1 MTKQLSRLSLLC
13 LLLVPFLG
21 SITFMPDTAQAQF
34 APTTDVSVEVAW
46 TLDPRDFPDIF
57 DHPNENGAFGSRGV
71 LSGMDFDGDGNKE
84 FLFATDET
92 LALGGPDPGFLDIVL
107 YENNGDDS
115 YEHVW
120 HYTHTMASNSLP
132 AIAYGDIDDDGL
144 FEIYFGVPTLPST
157 GEVDDLFIF
166 EQNEDGTFP
175 DEPTVS
181 YGYDREPDA
190 DFRPAG
196 FQVVDVDGDGQKE
209 LLTLSRTGPITPPQ
223 QGRELVIISPDAGI
237 DAFATF
243 TIEFEAGNDIL
254 MGGSVYD
261 LSVVDFDGDGNNEIW
276 VNTWDLL
283 SMSIFEVTGPDSYEL
298 QTDINEVT
306 PDVDHGSHNVHDLLF
321 YDLDNDGNLELI
333 FPSTNG
339 ELFIIEDTDDVSTLT
354 ADSFI
359 DVGYFFPEDIASG
372 RHDDNGRG
380 ADIGDLDGNGKLDI
394 LLSGYDHERI
404 FRAEYSGSGNIS
416 DSTSYTWTTIFSS
429 DGGDSEPQERYY
441 PLTITDD
448 LDGDGF
454 NEIIITNRSASD
466 PEQPIIVILE
476 STGVQTDIE
485 EDETPSDFALKQ
497 NYPNPFNPSTT
508 IEYVL
513 PASATVSVRVYN
525 LMGQVV
531 RTLVHEQTQTPGRHS
546 VAWNGR
552 SDTGTPVASG
562 TYLYSLEFNG
572 TIQTRPMTLIK

>member
-1 MTKQLSRLSLLC
+1 MTKQLSRLSLVC
-13 LLLVPFLG
+13 LLMVPFLG
-21 SITFMPDTAQAQF
+21 SITFMPNTAQAQF
-34 APTTDVSVEVAW
+34 EPVTDASVEVAW
-46 TLDPRDFPDIF
+46 TLDPRDFPDLF
-57 DHPNENGAFGSRGV
+57 DHPNENGAFGTRGV

-92 LALGGPDPGFLDIVL
+92 LAPGGPDPGFLDIFL

-132 AIAYGDIDDDGL
+132 PLAYGDIDDDGL
-144 FEIYFGVPTLPST
+144 WEIYFGVPTLPST

-175 DEPTVS
+175 VEPTVA
-181 YGYDREPDA
+181 YGYERAVDA
-190 DFRPAG
+190 DFRPSG
-196 FQVVDVDGDGQKE
+196 LQVVDVDGDGQKE
-209 LLTLSRTGPITPPQ
+209 LLTLSRTSNN
-223 QGRELVIISPDAGI
+223 RELVVIAPDAGI

-283 SMSIFEVTGPDSYEL
+283 SLSIFEVTGPDSYEL
-298 QTDINEVT
+298 QADINQVT
-306 PDVDHGSHNVHDLLF
+306 PDIDHGSQNVHDLLF
-321 YDLDNDGNLELI
+321 YDLDNDGELELI
-333 FPSTNG
+333 FPTTNA
-339 ELFIIEDTDDVSTLT
+339 ELYIIENTDDVSTLT
-354 ADSFI
+354 GDSFI
-359 DVGYFFPEDIASG
+359 DVGYFIPADVASG

-380 ADIGDLDGNGKLDI
+380 ADLGDLDGNGKIDI
-394 LLSGYDHERI
+394 ILSGYRSERI
-404 FRAEYSGSGNIS
+404 YRAEYNGSGSIT
-416 DSTSYTWTTIFSS
+416 DSTSYTWTTILNS
-429 DGGDSEPQERYY
+429 DAGDDEPLEQYY

-454 NEIIITNRSASD
+454 NEIIITNRGASETD
-466 PEQPIIVILE
+466 QPIIVILE

-485 EDETPSDFALKQ
+485 ENETPSSFALKQ

-508 IEYVL
+508 IEYEL
-513 PASATVSVRVYN
+513 PATATVSVRVYN

-531 RTLVHEQTQTPGRHS
+531 RTLVSGQIQTLGRHS
-546 VAWNGR
+546 VTWNGR
-552 SDTGTPVASG
+552 SDAGTPVASG